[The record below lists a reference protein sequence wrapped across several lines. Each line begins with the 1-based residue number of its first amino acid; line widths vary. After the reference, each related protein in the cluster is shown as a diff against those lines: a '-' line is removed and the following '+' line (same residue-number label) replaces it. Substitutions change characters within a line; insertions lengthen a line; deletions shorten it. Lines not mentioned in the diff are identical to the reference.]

1 MNEIKDQEVCV
12 QRIFLLL
19 NDDVHDSTRGAR
31 TYTSMQ

>member
-19 NDDVHDSTRGAR
+19 NDDVHDSAR
-31 TYTSMQ
+31 LDSGGTYVY